1 MSESVKRILVVN
13 NEIEF
18 INTIK
23 RHLKRKGFSLEFAD
37 DGDDARRIIQNSF
50 LRGDG
55 EPFDLVITDVSMP
68 NMNGIELLKWIKKRH
83 PDISVILLSGF
94 GDIDVIIENYRPE
107 IDAYGQK
114 PIEPIEMIQLIERID
129 QHRRHGGLR

>member
-1 MSESVKRILVVN
+1 MSESVERILVVN

-23 RHLKRKGFSLEFAD
+23 RHLKRKDFSLEFSR
-37 DGDDARRIIQNSF
+37 DGDDACRIIQNSC
-50 LRGDG
+50 LEGDG
-55 EPFDLVITDVSMP
+55 QPFDLVITDVVMP
-68 NMNGIELLKWIKKRH
+68 KVNGIELLKWIKKMH

-94 GDIDVIIENYRPE
+94 GDVDAIIENIRPG

-114 PIEPIEMIQLIERID
+114 PIKPHEMVQLIEQVD
-129 QHRRHGGLR
+129 QHRKSVHSN